1 MANIPKIRFKGFTGG
16 WKQKS
21 FFDVFSVF
29 PNNTFSRNDLN
40 YEKGTVKNIHYGDIL
55 IKLGE
60 YTDVADETL
69 PFVNDEI
76 KPKKLKSAKL
86 KNGDII
92 IADTAEDETAG
103 KCTEISN
110 SETVQV
116 VAGLHTIPCRPKVHF
131 ANAFLGF
138 YMNSSAY
145 HDQLLPLMQGTKVTS
160 ISKTSLQDTNIIYP
174 NEFFEQQKI
183 GALFEKIDTLIN
195 KNQHKLESLQKFKKA
210 MLQNMFPKAGSSQPK
225 IRFRGFTGAWE
236 QCKLGKLLQTLPFK
250 AFIKTPEQD
259 GKYEI
264 VQQGNKPIIGYA
276 NGRPCSDYKD
286 TVIFGDH
293 TLSLYKPNKP
303 FFVATDGVRIVKG
316 KHNIGGLYLL
326 ALLEKYKPQS
336 EGCKRYYSILSDC
349 DCSFTADDTE
359 QMLIGSYF
367 RTLDNLIT
375 LHQRKVDSLQ
385 KLKKAMLQKMFA

>member
-1 MANIPKIRFKGFTGG
+1 MANIPKIRFKGFTGEWEQRKFG
-16 WKQKS
+16 ELYKKNNERNENQFNEDKTISIATMTFKSEGNGAADKSIPNYKVLRVGDIAFEGHTNKNFRFGRFVLNDVGNGIMSPRFTTLRPIKKLPICFWKQ
-21 FFDVFSVF
+21 
-29 PNNTFSRNDLN
+29 
-40 YEKGTVKNIHYGDIL
+40 YIHYEPMMRQVL
-55 IKLGE
+55 
-60 YTDVADETL
+60 
-69 PFVNDEI
+69 VNAT
-76 KPKKLKSAKL
+76 K
-86 KNGDII
+86 
-92 IADTAEDETAG
+92 AG
-103 KCTEISN
+103 TMMNELVIEEMFNQS
-110 SETVQV
+110 
-116 VAGLHTIPCRPKVHF
+116 IPV
-131 ANAFLGF
+131 
-138 YMNSSAY
+138 
-145 HDQLLPLMQGTKVTS
+145 PLREKQQKTGT
-160 ISKTSLQDTNIIYP
+160 
-174 NEFFEQQKI
+174 FFEKM
-183 GALFEKIDTLIN
+183 DTLIN

-210 MLQNMFPKAGSSQPK
+210 MLQKMFPKAGSSQPK

-264 VQQGNKPIIGYA
+264 IQQGNKPIIGYA
-276 NGRPCSDYKD
+276 NGTPCSNYKD

-359 QMLIGSYF
+359 QGRRCRRFQHL
-367 RTLDNLIT
+367 
-375 LHQRKVDSLQ
+375 
-385 KLKKAMLQKMFA
+385 